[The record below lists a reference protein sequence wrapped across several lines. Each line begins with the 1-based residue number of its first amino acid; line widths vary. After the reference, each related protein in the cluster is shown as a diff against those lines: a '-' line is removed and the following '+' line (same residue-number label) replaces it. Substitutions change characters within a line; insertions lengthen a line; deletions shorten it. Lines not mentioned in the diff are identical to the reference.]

1 LWDADNEAMAVYL
14 LAVEGERFVV
24 EIPNTESVESGG

>member
-1 LWDADNEAMAVYL
+1 MAVYL

-24 EIPNTESVESGG
+24 EIPTTQSVESGG